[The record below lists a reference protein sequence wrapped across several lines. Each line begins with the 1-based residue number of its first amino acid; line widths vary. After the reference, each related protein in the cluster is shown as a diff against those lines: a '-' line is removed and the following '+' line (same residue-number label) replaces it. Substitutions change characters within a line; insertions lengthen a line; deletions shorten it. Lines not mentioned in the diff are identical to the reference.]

1 MSGNVRAVDFKYSL
15 EYDYYNR
22 TSCSESGCNEE
33 GICRCSIIED
43 AHVVSVNISNM
54 VNHIYSKYFD
64 DSISTKR
71 NSTINSILGCVS
83 KEIDIYTIDRIL
95 RINKVYDT
103 SNWDVQVC
111 GGYYGQEID
120 DVILEDSIAQKI
132 ETQLEEAFNIIDL
145 TERIEFLLMLEYD
158 KILPELKGLSYKI
171 TEVER
176 DSIIFG
182 SDVHYKNVLNEDLEH
197 YSDKNYYSIR
207 GIVISKGDK
216 YRLIDGYHRCS
227 KSENRLIKVLI
238 VNYYHDTN
246 PTSENKHLMW

>member
-1 MSGNVRAVDFKYSL
+1 MSGNVRAVDFKYDL
-15 EYDYYNR
+15 EYDYNTYTN
-22 TSCSESGCNEE
+22 CHESYCNEE
-33 GICRCSIIED
+33 GICRCSTIED

-54 VNHIYSKYFD
+54 VNHIYHNYFD
-64 DSISTKR
+64 DSLSTKR
-71 NSTINSILGCVS
+71 NSTINSILGGVS

-95 RINKVYDT
+95 RINKVYEP
-103 SNWDVQVC
+103 SNWEVQVC

-132 ETQLEEAFNIIDL
+132 ETQLDEAFSLIDL
-145 TERIEFLLMLEYD
+145 TERIEFLLMLEYGS
-158 KILPELKGLSYKI
+158 ILPELKGLNYKI

-197 YSDKNYYSIR
+197 YSDKNYCSIR

-238 VNYYHDTN
+238 VNYYHDTD
-246 PTSENKHLMW
+246 PTSENKQLMW

>member
-1 MSGNVRAVDFKYSL
+1 MSGNVLGVDFKYDL
-15 EYDYYNR
+15 RYDYHDY

-43 AHVVSVNISNM
+43 ARVISVNIPNM
-54 VNHIYSKYFD
+54 VNHIYDNYFD

-71 NSTINSILGCVS
+71 NSTINSILGGVS

-95 RINKVYDT
+95 RINKVYLPE
-103 SNWDVQVC
+103 NWEVQIC

-120 DVILEDSIAQKI
+120 DILLEDSIARKI
-132 ETQLEEAFNIIDL
+132 EDQLDKAFSIIDL
-145 TERIEFLLMLEYD
+145 SERVEYLLMLEYG
-158 KILPELKGLSYKI
+158 KILPELEGLKYSI
-171 TEVER
+171 ETIER

-182 SDVHYKNVLNEDLEH
+182 SDEHYKNVLKEDLEH
-197 YSDKNYYSIR
+197 YSDKNYCSIR

-238 VNYYHDTN
+238 VNYYHDID

>member
-1 MSGNVRAVDFKYSL
+1 MIKIVGTNFIYHTD
-15 EYDYYNR
+15 YDYNDYR
-22 TSCSESGCNEE
+22 DCESYGCDEE
-33 GICRCSIIED
+33 GICRCGTIDD
-43 AHVVSVNISNM
+43 AHVISVKIPPM
-54 VNHIYSKYFD
+54 VNEIYENYFD
-64 DSISTKR
+64 NSLSTKR
-71 NSTINSILGCVS
+71 NSTINTILGGVS

-95 RINKVYDT
+95 RINKVYEP

-120 DVILEDSIAQKI
+120 DVILEDSVAKKI
-132 ETQLEEAFNIIDL
+132 ENQLEDAFNIIDL

-182 SDVHYKNVLNEDLEH
+182 SDAHYKNVLNEDLEH
-197 YSDKNYYSIR
+197 YSDKNYCSIR

-227 KSENRLIKVLI
+227 KSENRLIKVLM